1 MNDIMF
7 TLARTRKRLTHSQLT
22 HHKSALKTLTAIG
35 TEQTNRADAD
45 VSIAI
50 YRYPTVHRRKKCA
63 KKGQIFLFFGWAV
76 FILDRVLN
84 LN

>member
-22 HHKSALKTLTAIG
+22 HHKSALKTLTALG

-45 VSIAI
+45 VSILQYIAEKI
-50 YRYPTVHRRKKCA
+50 APKRDKYSY
-63 KKGQIFLFFGWAV
+63 FFGWAV
-76 FILDRVLN
+76 LY
-84 LN
+84 